1 MARKVS
7 GRWEHELG
15 TEATRNSGIKVTL
28 TRQGIDIF
36 GWYDTF
42 VGIEGKTIP
51 WAEFDAARYAVMNG
65 ITEEEADH
73 AQ

>member
-1 MARKVS
+1 MTLSDKLQR
-7 GRWEHELG
+7 
-15 TEATRNSGIKVTL
+15 L

-65 ITEEEADH
+65 ITREEAE
-73 AQ
+73 A